1 MFIEAQKIDISQL
14 LGDLGKT
21 EAEVN
26 IENRIKRREK
36 RLSRRRELYYVNGT
50 NVKNRLYYLAHL
62 EKYHD
67 AEYMER
73 KRIYVREYYRKNVD
87 LKKAQNRR
95 YYAEN
100 GEEINEARR
109 ERYAND
115 TEYRNERREQNRLS
129 YERNK
134 EKRKAK
140 AREYYQAH
148 REEINARGREAYARK
163 RAEREQATQENES
176 K

>member
-1 MFIEAQKIDISQL
+1 MFIEAQGLDVSQL
-14 LGDLGKT
+14 LCDLGKT

-26 IENRIKRREK
+26 IENRIKRIEK
-36 RLSRRRELYYVNGT
+36 RLSRRRELYYVNGR

-87 LKKAQNRR
+87 LKKVQNRR

-100 GEEINEARR
+100 GAEINETRR

-115 TEYRNERREQNRLS
+115 TEYRNEKREQNRFS

-140 AREYYQAH
+140 ARERYEMH
-148 REEINARGREAYARK
+148 REEINARRREAYARK